1 MFPVVAGGM
10 AAVAA
15 VLRFPVS
22 SVVLVFGNAE
32 AISVAVLVVVTFFV
46 TTELLFRGP
55 SGTKRCPREGV
66 WAAG

>member
-1 MFPVVAGGM
+1 MVAVGM

-22 SVVLVFGNAE
+22 SVALVLGNAE
-32 AISVAVLVVVTFFV
+32 AIPVVILAAVTFFV
-46 TTELLFRGP
+46 TAELLPRGP